1 MTTTETVNTDM
12 LLEMESVNVMPFSEH
27 DKIIL
32 RSYEAVVDG
41 IASLIGPFCEIVLH
55 SLEDLNTSA
64 IKIANGEN
72 TGRQVGSPITDLALK
87 MLRDIEGSERNF
99 SRSYFTRAKGGVLM
113 KSITVA
119 IRNGENRVIGL
130 LYVNV
135 NLDAPFSQVLQSF
148 MPTEEAKQAASSVN
162 FASDVEELVDQTVER
177 TIEEINADKSV
188 SNNTK
193 NRQIVMELYDKGI
206 FDIKDAINRVAD
218 RLNIS
223 KHTVYLYIR
232 QRKTEDDEKLSGL
245 TYTLVVNG
253 PVYGSQSARS
263 AYQFAKALIA
273 KGHSL
278 VSVFLLSRWR
288 HQRQC
293 V

>member
-1 MTTTETVNTDM
+1 MNTSDAIYADS
-12 LLEMESVNVMPFSEH
+12 LLEMESIDVKPFSEH

-41 IASLIGPFCEIVLH
+41 LASLIGAHCEIVLH

-87 MLRDIEGSERNF
+87 MLKDIEGSERNF

-113 KSITVA
+113 KSITIA
-119 IRNGENRVIGL
+119 IRNGDNRVIGL
-130 LYVNV
+130 LCINI
-135 NLDAPFSQVLQSF
+135 NLDAPFSQVLQAF
-148 MPTEEAKQAASSVN
+148 MPNEEAKEAASSVN

-177 TIEEINADKSV
+177 TIEDINADKSV

-193 NRQIVMELYDKGI
+193 NRQIVMDLYDKGI

-232 QRKTEDDEKLSGL
+232 QRKTEDGEK
-245 TYTLVVNG
+245 
-253 PVYGSQSARS
+253 
-263 AYQFAKALIA
+263 
-273 KGHSL
+273 
-278 VSVFLLSRWR
+278 
-288 HQRQC
+288 
-293 V
+293 

>member
-1 MTTTETVNTDM
+1 MDRHVNTEIIDAES
-12 LLEMESVNVMPFSEH
+12 LLELDSVDIKPFTEH

-41 IASLIGPFCEIVLH
+41 IASLIGQFCEIVLH

-64 IKIANGEN
+64 IRIANGEN
-72 TGRQVGSPITDLALK
+72 TGRQVGSPITVLALK
-87 MLRDIEGSERNF
+87 MLKDIEGSERNF

-119 IRNGENRVIGL
+119 IRNGDNRVIGL
-130 LYVNV
+130 LCINV
-135 NLDAPFSQVLQSF
+135 NLDAPFSQVLTSF
-148 MPTEEAKQAASSVN
+148 MPTEEAQAAASSVN

-177 TIEEINADKSV
+177 TIDEVNADKMV

-206 FDIKDAINRVAD
+206 FDIKDAISSVAD

-232 QRKTEDDEKLSGL
+232 QRKTEDE
-245 TYTLVVNG
+245 
-253 PVYGSQSARS
+253 
-263 AYQFAKALIA
+263 
-273 KGHSL
+273 
-278 VSVFLLSRWR
+278 
-288 HQRQC
+288 
-293 V
+293 

>member
-1 MTTTETVNTDM
+1 MSTTETVNMDM
-12 LLEMESVNVMPFSEH
+12 LLEMESVHVKPFSEQ
-27 DKIIL
+27 DKMIL

-99 SRSYFTRAKGGVLM
+99 SRSYFTRAKGGVMM
-113 KSITVA
+113 KSITIA
-119 IRNGENRVIGL
+119 IRNGDNRVIGL
-130 LYVNV
+130 LCINV
-135 NLDAPFSQVLQSF
+135 NLDAPFTEILQSF
-148 MPTEEAKQAASSVN
+148 MPTQEAREATSSVN

-177 TIEEINADKSV
+177 TIEEINANKLV

-206 FDIKDAINRVAD
+206 FDIKDAINRVAE

-232 QRKTEDDEKLSGL
+232 QRKTEDDEK
-245 TYTLVVNG
+245 
-253 PVYGSQSARS
+253 
-263 AYQFAKALIA
+263 
-273 KGHSL
+273 
-278 VSVFLLSRWR
+278 
-288 HQRQC
+288 
-293 V
+293 

>member
-1 MTTTETVNTDM
+1 MNTEIIDAES
-12 LLEMESVNVMPFSEH
+12 LLELDSVDIKPFTEH

-41 IASLIGPFCEIVLH
+41 IASLIGQFCEIVLH

-64 IKIANGEN
+64 IRIANGEN
-72 TGRQVGSPITDLALK
+72 TGRQVGSPITVLALK
-87 MLRDIEGSERNF
+87 MLKDIEGSERNF

-119 IRNGENRVIGL
+119 IRNGDNRVIGL
-130 LYVNV
+130 LCINV
-135 NLDAPFSQVLQSF
+135 NLDAPFSQVLTSF
-148 MPTEEAKQAASSVN
+148 MPTEEAQAAASSVN

-177 TIEEINADKSV
+177 TIDEVNADKLV

-206 FDIKDAINRVAD
+206 FDIKDAISSVAD

-232 QRKTEDDEKLSGL
+232 QRKTEDE
-245 TYTLVVNG
+245 
-253 PVYGSQSARS
+253 
-263 AYQFAKALIA
+263 
-273 KGHSL
+273 
-278 VSVFLLSRWR
+278 
-288 HQRQC
+288 
-293 V
+293 

>member
-1 MTTTETVNTDM
+1 MTNTESVSTEM
-12 LLEMESVNVMPFSEH
+12 LLDIESVNVMPFSQD

-32 RSYEAVVDG
+32 KSYEAVVDG

-72 TGRQVGSPITDLALK
+72 TGRQVGSPITDLALR
-87 MLRDIEGSERNF
+87 MLQDIEGSERNF
-99 SRSYFTRAKGGVLM
+99 SRSYFSRAKGGVLM

-119 IRNGENRVIGL
+119 IRNGNNRVIGL
-130 LYVNV
+130 LCVNV

-148 MPTEEAKQAASSVN
+148 MPTEEAKEAASSVN

-193 NRQIVMELYDKGI
+193 NRQIVMELFDKGI
-206 FDIKDAINRVAD
+206 FDIKDAINRVAE

-232 QRKTEDDEKLSGL
+232 QRKVEDD
-245 TYTLVVNG
+245 
-253 PVYGSQSARS
+253 R
-263 AYQFAKALIA
+263 
-273 KGHSL
+273 
-278 VSVFLLSRWR
+278 
-288 HQRQC
+288 
-293 V
+293 

>member
-1 MTTTETVNTDM
+1 MTDIVNAEM
-12 LLEMESVNVMPFSEH
+12 LLEMDSVDVAPFSEH
-27 DKIIL
+27 EKIIL
-32 RSYEAVVDG
+32 KSYEAVVDG
-41 IASLIGPFCEIVLH
+41 LASLIGPFCEIVLH

-87 MLRDIEGSERNF
+87 MLKDIEGSERNF
-99 SRSYFTRAKGGVLM
+99 SRSYFTRAKGGVFM
-113 KSITVA
+113 KSITIA
-119 IRNGENRVIGL
+119 IRNGDNRVIGL
-130 LYVNV
+130 LCINV

-148 MPTEEAKQAASSVN
+148 MPTQDAKDAASSVN

-177 TIEEINADKSV
+177 TIEDINADKSV

-232 QRKTEDDEKLSGL
+232 QRKTEDE
-245 TYTLVVNG
+245 
-253 PVYGSQSARS
+253 
-263 AYQFAKALIA
+263 
-273 KGHSL
+273 
-278 VSVFLLSRWR
+278 
-288 HQRQC
+288 
-293 V
+293 

>member
-1 MTTTETVNTDM
+1 MTDIVNAEM
-12 LLEMESVNVMPFSEH
+12 LLEMDSVDVAPFSEH
-27 DKIIL
+27 EKIIL
-32 RSYEAVVDG
+32 KSYEAVVDG
-41 IASLIGPFCEIVLH
+41 LASLIGPFCEIVLH

-87 MLRDIEGSERNF
+87 MLKDIEGSERNF
-99 SRSYFTRAKGGVLM
+99 SRSYFTRAKGGVFM
-113 KSITVA
+113 KSITIA
-119 IRNGENRVIGL
+119 IRNGDNRVIGL
-130 LYVNV
+130 LCINV
-135 NLDAPFSQVLQSF
+135 NLDAPFSQILQSF
-148 MPTEEAKQAASSVN
+148 MPTQDAKDAASSVN

-177 TIEEINADKSV
+177 TIEDINADKSV

-232 QRKTEDDEKLSGL
+232 QRKTEDE
-245 TYTLVVNG
+245 
-253 PVYGSQSARS
+253 
-263 AYQFAKALIA
+263 
-273 KGHSL
+273 
-278 VSVFLLSRWR
+278 
-288 HQRQC
+288 
-293 V
+293 

>member
-1 MTTTETVNTDM
+1 MVSTDSFGADVIVESEFIESNPFKETDRV
-12 LLEMESVNVMPFSEH
+12 
-27 DKIIL
+27 IL
-32 RSYEAVVDG
+32 KSYEAVVDG
-41 IASLIGPFCEIVLH
+41 LAALIGQHCEIVLH

-72 TGRQVGSPITDLALK
+72 TGRQVGSPITDLALR

-99 SRSYFTRAKGGVLM
+99 SRAYFTRAKGNTLM

-119 IRNGENRVIGL
+119 IRNGDKRIIGL
-130 LYVNV
+130 LCINI
-135 NLDAPFSQVLQSF
+135 NLDAPFSQVLQAF
-148 MPTEEAKQAASSVN
+148 MPTEEARQAVSSVN
-162 FASDVEELVDQTVER
+162 FASDVDELVDQTVER

-193 NRQIVMELYDKGI
+193 NRQIVMELFDKGI

-232 QRKTEDDEKLSGL
+232 QRKGEDGEK
-245 TYTLVVNG
+245 
-253 PVYGSQSARS
+253 
-263 AYQFAKALIA
+263 
-273 KGHSL
+273 
-278 VSVFLLSRWR
+278 
-288 HQRQC
+288 
-293 V
+293 

>member
-1 MTTTETVNTDM
+1 MDRHVNTEIIDAES
-12 LLEMESVNVMPFSEH
+12 LLELDSVDIKPFTEH

-41 IASLIGPFCEIVLH
+41 IASLIGQFCEIVLH

-64 IKIANGEN
+64 IRIANGEN
-72 TGRQVGSPITDLALK
+72 TGRQVGSPITVLALK
-87 MLRDIEGSERNF
+87 MLKDIEGSERNF

-119 IRNGENRVIGL
+119 IRNGDNRVIGL
-130 LYVNV
+130 LCINV
-135 NLDAPFSQVLQSF
+135 NLDAPFSQVLTSF
-148 MPTEEAKQAASSVN
+148 MPTEEAQAAASSVN

-177 TIEEINADKSV
+177 TIDEVNADKLV

-206 FDIKDAINRVAD
+206 FDIKDAISSVAD

-232 QRKTEDDEKLSGL
+232 QRKTEDE
-245 TYTLVVNG
+245 
-253 PVYGSQSARS
+253 
-263 AYQFAKALIA
+263 
-273 KGHSL
+273 
-278 VSVFLLSRWR
+278 
-288 HQRQC
+288 
-293 V
+293 

>member
-1 MTTTETVNTDM
+1 MDNSEPFYSEA
-12 LLEMESVNVMPFSEH
+12 LLEMESVRVMPFTEH

-32 RSYEAVVDG
+32 KSYEAVVDG
-41 IASLIGPFCEIVLH
+41 IASLIGPYCEIVLH

-64 IKIANGEN
+64 VKIANGEN

-87 MLRDIEGSERNF
+87 MLKDIEKSERNF

-119 IRNGENRVIGL
+119 IRNGEQRVIGL
-130 LYVNV
+130 LCINV

-148 MPTEEAKQAASSVN
+148 MPTQEAESAASAVN

-177 TIEEINADKSV
+177 TIEDINADKAV

-193 NRQIVMELYDKGI
+193 NRQIVMDLYDKGI
-206 FDIKDAINRVAD
+206 FDIKDAINRVAE

-232 QRKTEDDEKLSGL
+232 QRKVEDGEK
-245 TYTLVVNG
+245 
-253 PVYGSQSARS
+253 
-263 AYQFAKALIA
+263 
-273 KGHSL
+273 
-278 VSVFLLSRWR
+278 
-288 HQRQC
+288 
-293 V
+293 